1 MLKPTANFP
10 SRAPPLL
17 LVLTLPTRSST
28 LSSSSTESLVATPT
42 HWLPAGCNTSD
53 SCSLSPETSERL
65 LLKRAGGR
73 SRRIPRTRARSTT
86 KVSLSLAL
94 TCLNKLFQ
102 LTNVPN
108 FFSTGAFG
116 VVRHPNY
123 AYYTLSHVG
132 YALATGSI
140 WNVAL
145 TAAAQIAGFAYY
157 SIPEISGHMETKYS
171 TEWKVSLNSSFLSS
185 LLTNQFRYFVSP
197 TSQRCLTP

>member
-1 MLKPTANFP
+1 MQYLGF
-10 SRAPPLL
+10 L
-17 LVLTLPTRSST
+17 LVVAGNVGEIVAEKGRRAFKKDPKNKGKIYDQG
-28 LSSSSTESLVATPT
+28 ESFFGL
-42 HWLPAGCNTSD
+42 D
-53 SCSLSPETSERL
+53 L
-65 LLKRAGGR
+65 LEQTFPIDKC
-73 SRRIPRTRARSTT
+73 P
-86 KVSLSLAL
+86 
-94 TCLNKLFQ
+94 Q
-102 LTNVPN
+102 L
-108 FFSTGAFG
+108 FSTGAFG